1 MTDKLRLGII
11 GLGAQGGFYAGF
23 LAAGRVPNTAL
34 AAICDVDETKLGKAD
49 EYGVPFFT
57 DYRDL
62 LTSGAVDAVVTTIP
76 HYLHPEV
83 AIAALDAGLH
93 VLVEKPAGVY
103 TKQVRRMLD
112 EAATHPDLT
121 TAIMFNQRTN
131 PLYRSLRELIGSG
144 ELGALRHTSWII
156 TKWWRPQG
164 YYDQSAWRATWG
176 GEGGGVLVNQA
187 PHQLDLWQ
195 WLCGVPRSV
204 FAKLAFGFRRD
215 IAVEDEV
222 TAVVDFGDGA
232 TGTFIT
238 CTHDLPG
245 TDRLEILLDGGKIVV
260 EDSRRVTVTRL
271 RAPEQELS
279 KGMDMADVM
288 RIFAGEADTS
298 DLMSTEV
305 QEFESNWSDQH
316 PAVTEN
322 FAAHVLE
329 GTPLI
334 APVADGIH
342 GVRLANAIHLSG
354 WTGREVSIEHFDEN
368 AYLAELNR
376 RIAAEGTF
384 PTREEAP
391 PSVVPGSTRD
401 PGATAVE
408 EH

>member
-1 MTDKLRLGII
+1 MAERLRLGII
-11 GLGAQGGFYAGF
+11 GLGAQGGYYAGF
-23 LAAGRVPNTAL
+23 LAAGRVPNTVL
-34 AAICDVDETKLGKAD
+34 GAICDVDESKRATA
-49 EYGVPFFT
+49 EQHGVPFFT

-62 LTSGAVDAVVTTIP
+62 LASGTVDAVVTTIP

-103 TKQVRRMLD
+103 TRQVRAMLD
-112 EAATHPDLT
+112 AAAAHPELT

-131 PLYRSLRELIGSG
+131 PLYRRLHDLVHSG
-144 ELGALRHTSWII
+144 ELGRLRHTSWII
-156 TKWWRPQG
+156 TTWWRPQG

-195 WLCGVPRSV
+195 WICGVPSSV

-222 TAVVDFGDGA
+222 TAVVDFGEGA

-245 TDRLEILLDGGKIVV
+245 TDRLEILLDAGKIVV
-260 EDSRRVTVTRL
+260 EGSKTVTITRL
-271 RAPEQELS
+271 SAPEQELS

-288 RIFAGEADTS
+288 RIFSGGADTS
-298 DLMSTEV
+298 ELMSTQTEV
-305 QEFESNWSDQH
+305 IESNWADQH
-316 PAVTEN
+316 PAVIEN
-322 FAAHVLE
+322 FAANILD

-334 APVADGIH
+334 APVADGLH

-354 WTGREVSIEHFDEN
+354 WTGAEVSVSDFDED

-376 RIAAEGTF
+376 RIAAEGAF
-384 PTREEAP
+384 PTREE
-391 PSVVPGSTRD
+391 
-401 PGATAVE
+401 
-408 EH
+408 H

>member
-1 MTDKLRLGII
+1 MAERVRLGII
-11 GLGAQGGFYAGF
+11 GLGAQGGYYASF
-23 LAAGRVPNTAL
+23 LAAGRVPNTVL
-34 AAICDVDETKLGKAD
+34 AAICDIDETRRGAA
-49 EYGVPFFT
+49 EGYGVPFFT
-57 DYRDL
+57 EYREL
-62 LTSGAVDAVVTTIP
+62 LAADGVDAVVTTVP

-103 TKQVRRMLD
+103 TRQVRRMLD
-112 EAATHPDLT
+112 AAAAHPELT

-131 PLYRSLRELIGSG
+131 PLYRYLHDLIGSG
-144 ELGALRHTSWII
+144 ELGRLRHTSWII
-156 TKWWRPQG
+156 TTWWRPQG

-195 WLCGVPRSV
+195 WLCGVPTSV

-215 IAVEDEV
+215 IPVEDEV

-260 EDSRRVTVTRL
+260 DDSRRVTVTRL
-271 RAPEQELS
+271 SAPEQELS
-279 KGMDMADVM
+279 KGMDMSDVA
-288 RIFAGEADTS
+288 RIFAGGADTS
-298 DLMSTEV
+298 DLMSTEAKD
-305 QEFESNWSDQH
+305 FESSWSDQH
-316 PAVTEN
+316 PAVIEN

-354 WTGREVSIEHFDEN
+354 WTGREVSIEDFDED

-376 RIAAEGTF
+376 RIADEGRF
-384 PTREEAP
+384 PTREPAA
-391 PSVVPGSTRD
+391 VIPGLTGD
-401 PGATAVE
+401 PGIIRTKE
-408 EH
+408 G